1 VVGAEREA
9 VRELGGEGRGEV
21 RRVEAWEGVER
32 DGGGVLGY
40 ALSHA
45 VQEEADDE
53 VEVAGDEAVREVPDA
68 VAAQAGVRGEQLLGS
83 ARGI

>member
-1 VVGAEREA
+1 
-9 VRELGGEGRGEV
+9 
-21 RRVEAWEGVER
+21 
-32 DGGGVLGY
+32 
-40 ALSHA
+40 